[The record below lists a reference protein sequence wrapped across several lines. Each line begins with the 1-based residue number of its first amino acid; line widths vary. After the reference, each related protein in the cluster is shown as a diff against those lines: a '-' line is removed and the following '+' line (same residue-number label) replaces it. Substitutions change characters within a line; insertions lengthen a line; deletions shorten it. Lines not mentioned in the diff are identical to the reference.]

1 MIRTPMFR
9 NTKHHAMM
17 ISDQV
22 VTPWDVKGGS
32 DGKID
37 YAKLSREFGCSS
49 LKTDDRDLVAR
60 IEQLTGKPAHCFLR
74 RGFFY
79 AHRDLE
85 AILDAKE
92 RGEPFYLYTG
102 RGPSSEALHLGH
114 LVPFIFTKWLQEV
127 FDVPL
132 VIQIT
137 DDEKT
142 LFRALELEEAY
153 RLGKENIKDIIACG
167 FNPDK
172 TFIFSDFD
180 YVKGEFYR
188 NVIRIQRSVTMN
200 SIRSLMGMTQEDN
213 IGKIA
218 FPAVQAAPC
227 FPTSF
232 PHIFGTRK
240 DVRCLIPCAIDQD
253 PYFRMT
259 RDVAPKLGYFKPA
272 LVESRFFP
280 ALQGESGKM
289 SASDPT
295 SAIFVTDTDKQIKTK
310 INKYA
315 FSGGCATIEEH
326 REKGANIEVD
336 VSIQYLRFFL
346 EDDAELKD
354 IEDRYKR
361 GELLTGE
368 VKARLIEVL
377 QAVVGKHREAR
388 AKVTDAVVKQFTAER
403 PMTSYIDA
411 FPQQGQEQVVAKGK
425 AKNKK

>member
-1 MIRTPMFR
+1 MALQKEAYAPK
-9 NTKHHAMM
+9 TKN
-17 ISDQV
+17 
-22 VTPWDVKGGS
+22 
-32 DGKID
+32 
-37 YAKLSREFGCSS
+37 
-49 LKTDDRDLVAR
+49 R
-60 IEQLTGKPAHCFLR
+60 IEQLTGKPAHRFLR

-79 AHRDLE
+79 AHRDLD

-102 RGPSSEALHLGH
+102 R
-114 LVPFIFTKWLQEV
+114 EV

-142 LFRALELEEAY
+142 LFRDLELEEAY

-167 FNPDK
+167 FNPEK

-180 YVKGEFYR
+180 YVKGEFYK
-188 NVIRIQRSVTMN
+188 NIVRIQRSVTMN
-200 SIRSLMGMTQEDN
+200 SVRSLMGMTQEDN

-280 ALQGESGKM
+280 ALQGASGKM

-295 SAIFVTDTDKQIKTK
+295 SAIFVTDTDKQIATK
-310 INKYA
+310 INKFA
-315 FSGGCATIEEH
+315 FSGGCADTKEH
-326 REKGANIEVD
+326 REKGANLEVD

-346 EDDAELKD
+346 EDDAGLKL
-354 IEDRYKR
+354 IEEKYKK
-361 GELLTGE
+361 GALLTGE
-368 VKARLIEVL
+368 VKAKLIEVL
-377 QAVVGKHREAR
+377 QAVVSNHQKEKD
-388 AKVTDAVVKQFTAER
+388 KVTDAVVKKFTDER
-403 PMTSYIDA
+403 NRKANMFSFLNGFRKRA
-411 FPQQGQEQVVAKGK
+411 FMGFMLMCLSRAYSQLVKEIFKEK
-425 AKNKK
+425 